1 MAVKIL
7 VLIDF
12 AKDRFGFTA
21 FDHENSLKVSDRVKE
36 QTFSPCFTTLN
47 HSYQGGYARVAQW

>member
-36 QTFSPCFTTLN
+36 
-47 HSYQGGYARVAQW
+47 